1 MEICRNAV
9 QCGRQAS
16 LQACPKN
23 YVRSLLLSC
32 TKDMINLFI
41 VSKRLQQKY
50 KEYF

>member
-16 LQACPKN
+16 CPKN
-23 YVRSLLLSC
+23 YVRSLLSC

>member
-1 MEICRNAV
+1 MLCV
-9 QCGRQAS
+9 CGRQAS
-16 LQACPKN
+16 CPKN